1 VGHFCNIQETAQSKQ
16 SPIGLKFAQSGHP
29 ARDIQLFPNK
39 KKTRATVFSLW
50 SLSNKKKR
58 WNHFVKPFFWTSIY
72 NASVVKINSAT
83 YRMARF

>member
-1 VGHFCNIQETAQSKQ
+1 VVAVE
-16 SPIGLKFAQSGHP
+16 
-29 ARDIQLFPNK
+29 
-39 KKTRATVFSLW
+39 
-50 SLSNKKKR
+50 KKKR